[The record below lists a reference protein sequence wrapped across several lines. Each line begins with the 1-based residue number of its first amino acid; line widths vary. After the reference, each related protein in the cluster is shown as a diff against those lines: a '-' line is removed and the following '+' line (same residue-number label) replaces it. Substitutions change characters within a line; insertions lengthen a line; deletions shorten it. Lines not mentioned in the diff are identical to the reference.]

1 MDIERCPFGLSDKH
15 IIMGATSVTGVG
27 FGSAE
32 AHNKGAY
39 GRQTLGVGHLI
50 GPYIAAAG
58 SVTLVAGAATVQL
71 PPLSDD
77 ETEWVTFVSSTDA
90 SSPAAVSCSAV
101 QSDWTID
108 IVGGGT
114 ETVNYMV
121 VKAATA

>member
-1 MDIERCPFGLSDKH
+1 MGIERCPFGNTDKLNN
-15 IIMGATSVTGVG
+15 MGATSVTGVG
-27 FGSAE
+27 VGSAE
-32 AHNKGAY
+32 AFNKGAQ

-50 GPYIAAAG
+50 GPYIGAAG

-77 ETEWVTFVSSTDA
+77 EGDWVTFVSSTDA
-90 SSPAAVSCSAV
+90 TSPAAVSCSQV

-114 ETVNYMV
+114 EVVNYMV
-121 VKAATA
+121 VKAAVA